1 VVDLTYSADEA
12 VIKLPYELEPKPAK
26 GQKVKCLN
34 RVGEEVSEGEVYAV
48 TEPLKDQTTV
58 VSVVIPKKLVG
69 EIRAIKVVC

>member
-1 VVDLTYSADEA
+1 MKQSSNF
-12 VIKLPYELEPKPAK
+12 PYELEPKPVK

-48 TEPLKDQTTV
+48 AEPLKDQTTV
-58 VSVVIPKKLVG
+58 VASLSYKKLVG